1 MVCLLASL
9 KDFYIH
15 FKNEFYSVGVLTE
28 LLSVP
33 LIIVCVCM
41 GFVCVCL
48 CVCVCVFKETKYSL
62 VLSK

>member
-41 GFVCVCL
+41 GFVCVC
-48 CVCVCVFKETKYSL
+48 VCVCI
-62 VLSK
+62 